1 MWPWSL
7 IRGLRTD
14 NKKLGESLVASES
27 TVGHLRLAVASWQE
41 RTETKSRALEKAQSK
56 IEALEAVQ
64 REKDRQLELQRHDY
78 EVMRSDY
85 TAVVSILGNH
95 AQRPRGHTLFEDDP
109 FKEDNSKPDDFV
121 SPPEGEPVD
130 GEAVM
135 TALETQ
141 GGQGTE

>member
-7 IRGLRTD
+7 IRGLRSD
-14 NKKLGESLVASES
+14 NARLGVSLVDAENKQSN
-27 TVGHLRLAVASWQE
+27 LRGQLEHSLS
-41 RTETKSRALEKAQSK
+41 RIET
-56 IEALEAVQ
+56 LEAIQ
-64 REKDRQLELQRHDY
+64 RERDNHLERLRHDY
-78 EVMRSDY
+78 EVMRADY